1 MDKAEQEDQI
11 ESTKPLFPLLL
22 LLMTSFTPRF
32 RNLPLNLQIRKLS
45 RLDGKKSS
53 WSCLPPGGPTAAQLS
68 SYLAGALRTR
78 RPWMSRLAAA
88 PHPLVLPPLW
98 AAALLKLGSSE
109 ADRRSRTLGLGH
121 CAEDGGP
128 EAEAHWLGLAV
139 WGADGG
145 GREGGGQTGKDRR
158 GLAGSG

>member
-32 RNLPLNLQIRKLS
+32 RNLALNLQIRKLS

-68 SYLAGALRTR
+68 SYLAGL
-78 RPWMSRLAAA
+78 LACVAVLGAA
-88 PHPLVLPPLW
+88 GRW
-98 AAALLKLGSSE
+98 GAAALVLG
-109 ADRRSRTLGLGH
+109 RSALAAPGCPGWRLPPTPQYYLPCGLRP
-121 CAEDGGP
+121 C
-128 EAEAHWLGLAV
+128 
-139 WGADGG
+139 
-145 GREGGGQTGKDRR
+145 
-158 GLAGSG
+158 